1 MHEQRRLKVES
12 DVRKLFDVNRPLPA
26 LSPKLLGLLE
36 SLSSDDAGV
45 EQISAMLEHYPSVVA
60 RLIYLANS
68 AWSAPRH
75 PINNTLDACTRLG
88 VKIVRS
94 VSIGLVVS
102 SPFNPAR
109 CPGFDVTRYWASA
122 LLMAEAADRLL
133 DFVRRPD
140 RVQAAAVRTAALL
153 SNLGVLCMAD
163 RLPIQSCRAFE
174 PQAGGSNDSLLQAQR
189 ACLDTDYCMV
199 GGYIATSWGLPTP
212 LPECLAHHRDAE
224 YQGGAADAVAL
235 VRTAHGLVANAFR
248 TDPRPLVV
256 PESLT
261 LAARDVRD
269 IGTWLD
275 DRKGGVIELARALA

>member
-1 MHEQRRLKVES
+1 MMHEQRRLKVES

-122 LLMAEAADRLL
+122 LLMAE
-133 DFVRRPD
+133 
-140 RVQAAAVRTAALL
+140 AALL